1 MIFGSSCLAAKIRG
15 QANFLVGLCFMSD
28 THSFCIL
35 LSCKRCKT
43 TVKYLVKWVCLQKNF
58 KTFKNLKSYL
68 GSVPTD

>member
-43 TVKYLVKWVCLQKNF
+43 TVKYLVKYVPLQKKI
-58 KTFKNLKSYL
+58 KTFKNLVKFRFCSH
-68 GSVPTD
+68 